1 MLPITLDPRM
11 VRIGLA
17 GSGEGLAR
25 RRALLVEAGADPV
38 TVSSESSDAA
48 LHCLSALFIAG
59 LDVSVAEALARRAR
73 SGGVLV
79 NVEDRPELCDFHVPA
94 IVRRG
99 ALTLSVSTGGRAPG
113 LARRVREWL
122 QDRFGAEWGA
132 RIDAIGEARAQ
143 WRAEGRKPEDV
154 SQRTRAMVDEKGWL
168 S

>member
-11 VRIGLA
+11 IRIGLA

-25 RRALLVEAGADPV
+25 RKALLVDAGADPV
-38 TVSSESSDAA
+38 TVSQESSDAA

-59 LDVSVAEALARRAR
+59 LDSRTAEVLAKRAR
-73 SGGVLV
+73 AGGVLV

-122 QDRFGAEWGA
+122 QDKFGAEWEA
-132 RIDAIGEARAQ
+132 RLDTIGQARAQ
-143 WRAEGRKPEDV
+143 WRSEGLEPQDV
-154 SQRTRAMVDEKGWL
+154 SDRTRDMIDRKGWL